1 MVAAYRTAP
10 FAASIALAHE
20 TSASRPGSVL
30 AATLP
35 VGVVRETEVSGHV
48 DDVWRV
54 EAGRETD
61 PYLRIETSRGGLV
74 RGTAAAPA
82 GTDKVRLAV
91 LVGSRRRAILP
102 ARHILERLAA
112 RRLRRLGTSGG
123 APTRRPVSE

>member
-54 EAGRETD
+54 EAGRENRPLSAHRD
-61 PYLRIETSRGGLV
+61 IP
-74 RGTAAAPA
+74 
-82 GTDKVRLAV
+82 
-91 LVGSRRRAILP
+91 RRP
-102 ARHILERLAA
+102 CQ
-112 RRLRRLGTSGG
+112 GDSSGSGG
-123 APTRRPVSE
+123 DGQGPP